1 MGRNY
6 WPVFIIVAALASAAT
21 WRFSP
26 QFGRRMP
33 KSFRDQNRAF
43 VGAVMGRGIDPRAVS
58 ADELAAIEEIGR
70 EFDAEMAAD
79 EKAAAVRA
87 KAAKSSS
94 APRSLVRVQAPV
106 AEAVSEPP
114 PSVDTTKEIERAW
127 DPGDVEPAAVSSSAA
142 QKPVDVLDD
151 VSEDAIA
158 AADPDD
164 PTPAQKGVRAVSQM
178 DADWA
183 VLRQTTLV
191 ERLDGAPLGR
201 VKGGRFFVIE
211 RRFNSDDGLMLIGN
225 FTPKKLDEPVQI
237 PALSVYGFTGSPD
250 RLSAHQR
257 DCLRKYYEL
266 RGAAVERR
274 AELAEASAKASP
286 YLKPAADALR
296 EFRERAKKAERA
308 RDSDVN
314 RKATYDLSALRAK
327 VQELNRKHKAW
338 KERHAGEMADPE
350 KDAAYLKILEEQKAY
365 AASITGLAF

>member
-33 KSFRDQNRAF
+33 KSFRDQNRML
-43 VGAVMGRGIDPRAVS
+43 VGAVMGRGVDPKAVS
-58 ADELAAIEEIGR
+58 ATELAAIEEIGR
-70 EFDAEMAAD
+70 EFDEEMAAD
-79 EKAAAVRA
+79 EKAAAARP
-87 KAAKSSS
+87 KAAKPRS
-94 APRSLVRVQAPV
+94 APRGLVRVQAPV

-114 PSVDTTKEIERAW
+114 PAVDTTKEIETAW
-127 DPGDVEPAAVSSSAA
+127 DPGDAASDSSSASA
-142 QKPVDVLDD
+142 EKPVDVLDD
-151 VSEDAIA
+151 AAEDSIA

-183 VLRQTTLV
+183 VLRQVTQV
-191 ERLDGAPLGR
+191 ERLDGTPLGR

-225 FTPKKLDEPVQI
+225 FTPKKLDMPVQI
-237 PALSVYGFTGSPD
+237 PALSVYGLTGSPD

-266 RGAAVERR
+266 RGAAIERR
-274 AELAEASAKASP
+274 AELTEASAKASP

-308 RDSDVN
+308 KDADVN

-350 KDAAYLKILEEQKAY
+350 KDAAYAKIIEEQKAY
-365 AASITGLAF
+365 APSITGLAF

>member
-33 KSFRDQNRAF
+33 KSFRDQNRML
-43 VGAVMGRGIDPRAVS
+43 VGAVMGRGVDPRAVS
-58 ADELAAIEEIGR
+58 ATELAAIKEIGR
-70 EFDAEMAAD
+70 EFDEEMAAD
-79 EKAAAVRA
+79 EKAAAARPRAVRPGP
-87 KAAKSSS
+87 
-94 APRSLVRVQAPV
+94 APRGLVRVQAPV

-114 PSVDTTKEIERAW
+114 PAVDTTKEIEAAW
-127 DPGDVEPAAVSSSAA
+127 DPGDAAPASAA
-142 QKPVDVLDD
+142 EKPVAVL
-151 VSEDAIA
+151 EDAPENAIA

-191 ERLDGAPLGR
+191 ERLDGTPLGR

-225 FTPKKLDEPVQI
+225 FTPKKLDAPVQI
-237 PALSVYGFTGSPD
+237 PALSVYGLTGSPD

-266 RGAAVERR
+266 RGAAIERK
-274 AELAEASAKASP
+274 AELAASAAKASP

-308 RDSDVN
+308 KDADVN
-314 RKATYDLSALRAK
+314 RKAAYDLSALRAR

-350 KDAAYLKILEEQKAY
+350 KDAAYAKILEEQKAY
-365 AASITGLAF
+365 AASIAGLAF